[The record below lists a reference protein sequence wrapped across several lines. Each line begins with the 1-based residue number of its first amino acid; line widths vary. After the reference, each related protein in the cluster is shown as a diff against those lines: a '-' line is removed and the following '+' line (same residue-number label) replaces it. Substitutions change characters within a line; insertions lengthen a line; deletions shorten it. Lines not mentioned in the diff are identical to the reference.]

1 MISSMLKASS
11 SGESPGL
18 WEGKILSGFNGTSP
32 LGGSES
38 HAAGSHTKDG
48 ESRGVLRVEAEGVWP
63 ELRFHPMEL
72 DGI

>member
-1 MISSMLKASS
+1 MERAQDC
-11 SGESPGL
+11 
-18 WEGKILSGFNGTSP
+18 GKGRFSVGPVSGTSP

-38 HAAGSHTKDG
+38 HAAGSHAKDG